1 MPPKRK
7 QVGETPS
14 ESSSTRATRSST
26 RASTEKKGGDAS
38 GPTSQKST
46 KKAAAKTTKQAAPYV
61 PPAKKARTS
70 NLRTTKRG
78 RKSNTTYGNLYRQ
91 LRGSSS
97 YFFFLFISRFPRYRL
112 ASSYSPLPF
121 RAAGESKKLAAGKL
135 EPYAS
140 ARSVALF
147 ETYADPDTSDVIGP
161 EGLEKLCSD
170 ANIPME
176 GALPL
181 LFSWQL
187 EAQEMGKFTK
197 GQWIKWTSARKYV
210 SLFLYRA
217 RRISTLSQIYR
228 ALSDLDDL
236 LIDGKPP
243 LKRPTNAKKN
253 DEPYDRTAYWIYAAD
268 TKDAFRKLY
277 MFCFTLVKPPQSRNI
292 DMETATAFWT
302 VLLAPKSPLMK
313 DVLEFVARKG
323 EVYKAAN
330 KDLWT
335 MMLEFCETMS
345 PNLDGYEADGAWPT
359 LLDDFTKLF
368 RFTLWV
374 VTMDREIPGKTDTN
388 T

>member
-7 QVGETPS
+7 QVDETPV

-26 RASTEKKGGDAS
+26 RASTAKNREDTS

-46 KKAAAKTTKQAAPYV
+46 KKVAAKTTKKAAPKGAADEEQ

-70 NLRTTKRG
+70 NPRVTKRG
-78 RKSNTTYGNLYRQ
+78 KKSNTTVLDDESFGLDD
-91 LRGSSS
+91 
-97 YFFFLFISRFPRYRL
+97 P
-112 ASSYSPLPF
+112 
-121 RAAGESKKLAAGKL
+121 AGPSKPVAKGPEEAKKLAAGKS
-135 EPYAS
+135 EPYAP

-147 ETYADPDTSDVIGP
+147 ETYADPDTPDVIGP
-161 EGLEKLCSD
+161 EGLEKLCLD

-187 EAQEMGKFTK
+187 EAQEMGKFTRDE
-197 GQWIKWTSARKYV
+197 WIKWTT
-210 SLFLYRA
+210 A
-217 RRISTLSQIYR
+217 RRISTLSQIYQ
-228 ALSDLDDL
+228 ALADLDDL

-243 LKRPTNAKKN
+243 LKRPSNAKKN
-253 DEPYDRTAYWIYAAD
+253 DEPYDRTAYWTYAND

-313 DVLEFVARKG
+313 DVLEFVGGKG
-323 EVYKAAN
+323 ESYKAAN

-345 PNLDGYEADGAWPT
+345 PNLDGYEADGVYLSFLSVPPV
-359 LLDDFTKLF
+359 LLTALVGMAYS
-368 RFTLWV
+368 L
-374 VTMDREIPGKTDTN
+374 G
-388 T
+388 

>member
-1 MPPKRK
+1 MRFLSLLPCCSSNDINTIHSDDPA
-7 QVGETPS
+7 GPS
-14 ESSSTRATRSST
+14 KPVA
-26 RASTEKKGGDAS
+26 
-38 GPTSQKST
+38 
-46 KKAAAKTTKQAAPYV
+46 KAPEEA
-61 PPAKKARTS
+61 
-70 NLRTTKRG
+70 
-78 RKSNTTYGNLYRQ
+78 
-91 LRGSSS
+91 
-97 YFFFLFISRFPRYRL
+97 
-112 ASSYSPLPF
+112 
-121 RAAGESKKLAAGKL
+121 KKLAAGKS
-135 EPYAS
+135 EPYAP

-147 ETYADPDTSDVIGP
+147 ETYADPDTPDVIGP

-187 EAQEMGKFTK
+187 GAQEMGKFTK
-197 GQWIKWTSARKYV
+197 DEWVEWTTARK
-210 SLFLYRA
+210 
-217 RRISTLSQIYR
+217 ISTLSQIYQ
-228 ALSDLDDL
+228 ALADLDDL

-243 LKRPTNAKKN
+243 LKRPSNAKKN
-253 DEPYDRTAYWIYAAD
+253 DEPYDRTSYWAYAAD

-313 DVLEFVARKG
+313 DVLEFVGGKG
-323 EVYKAAN
+323 ESYKAAN

-359 LLDDFTKLF
+359 LLDDFVASKKGGNEKK
-368 RFTLWV
+368 V
-374 VTMDREIPGKTDTN
+374 DEVA
-388 T
+388 